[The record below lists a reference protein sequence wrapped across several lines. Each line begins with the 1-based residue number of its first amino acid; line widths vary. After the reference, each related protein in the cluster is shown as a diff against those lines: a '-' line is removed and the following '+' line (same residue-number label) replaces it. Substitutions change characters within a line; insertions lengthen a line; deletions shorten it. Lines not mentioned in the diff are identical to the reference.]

1 MSVAKDVLGSAVPSE
16 GASSMDGSASGDEAK
31 PSGTVDSVDKAV
43 AIKKRRSSTRKPRT
57 KGVTKKLQ
65 EQVSIQLVFLI

>member
-1 MSVAKDVLGSAVPSE
+1 MSVAKDVLGSTVPSE

-31 PSGTVDSVDKAV
+31 PSGTVEKAV

-65 EQVSIQLVFLI
+65 EQVSI